1 MFNFILDLR
10 KLSIF
15 VLLISFSFLNSGCSD
30 FRQAIGKEKFIPNEY
45 SFLSTPKLIMPPEF
59 GNKDNIIEKRSSISL
74 KETPEL
80 SLKNKDNKSGF
91 DYLFDFNSVPQDI
104 RKIVDDETLGISR
117 SERTGLDIL
126 LGNEP
131 EVGVYLDSEKETLRI
146 KKSKEK
152 SLLSN
157 PSPSINITDDKK
169 LLIK

>member
-1 MFNFILDLR
+1 MFDFILDL
-10 KLSIF
+10 KKISILI
-15 VLLISFSFLNSGCSD
+15 LLLFFSFLNSGCSD
-30 FRQAIGKEKFIPNEY
+30 FRQAVGKEKYIPNEY

-59 GNKDNIIEKRSSISL
+59 GNKDNIIEKRSSI
-74 KETPEL
+74 KEIPEL
-80 SLKNKDNKSGF
+80 SLKNKEKKSGF
-91 DYLFDFNSVPQDI
+91 DYLFNFNSVPQDI

-126 LGNEP
+126 LGNKP

-146 KKSKEK
+146 KNSKKK

-157 PSPSINITDDKK
+157 PSPSINTTDDKK

>member
-1 MFNFILDLR
+1 MFDFILDLR

-15 VLLISFSFLNSGCSD
+15 IFLIFSCFLTSGCSD

-45 SFLSTPKLIMPPEF
+45 SFLGTPKLIMPPEF
-59 GNKDNIIEKRSSISL
+59 GNKDNIIEKRNTI
-74 KETPEL
+74 KEIPAL
-80 SLKNKDNKSGF
+80 SLKNKDNESGF
-91 DYLFDFNSVPQDI
+91 DNLFNFNSVPQDI

-126 LGNEP
+126 LGNKP

-146 KKSKEK
+146 KKTKDK

-157 PSPSINITDDKK
+157 PSPSINIADDKN

>member
-1 MFNFILDLR
+1 MFDFILDFR
-10 KLSIF
+10 KLGVF
-15 VLLISFSFLNSGCSD
+15 ALLIFFCFFNSGCSD
-30 FRQAIGKEKFIPNEY
+30 FRQAVGKEKFIPNEY

-59 GNKDNIIEKRSSISL
+59 GNKDNIIENRSSL

-80 SLKNKDNKSGF
+80 DLKNKNNKSGF
-91 DYLFDFNSVPQDI
+91 DYLFNFNSVPQDI

-146 KKSKEK
+146 KKTKDK
-152 SLLSN
+152 SLLSK
-157 PSPSINITDDKK
+157 PSPSINITDDKN

>member
-1 MFNFILDLR
+1 MFDYILDL
-10 KLSIF
+10 KKISIL
-15 VLLISFSFLNSGCSD
+15 VLILFFSFLNSGCSD
-30 FRQAIGKEKFIPNEY
+30 FRQAVGKEKYIPNEY
-45 SFLSTPKLIMPPEF
+45 SFLNTPKLIMPPEF
-59 GNKDNIIEKRSSISL
+59 GYKDNIIEKRSSI

-80 SLKNKDNKSGF
+80 ILKNKVNKSGF
-91 DYLFDFNSVPQDI
+91 DYLFNFNSVPQDI
-104 RKIVDDETLGISR
+104 RKIVNDETLGISR

-126 LGNEP
+126 LGNKP

-146 KKSKEK
+146 KKTKEK

>member
-1 MFNFILDLR
+1 MFDFILDLR

-15 VLLISFSFLNSGCSD
+15 VLLILFSFLNSGCSD

-59 GNKDNIIEKRSSISL
+59 GNKDNIIEKRSSI
-74 KETPEL
+74 KETSEL

-91 DYLFDFNSVPQDI
+91 DYLFNFNSVPQNI
-104 RKIVDDETLGISR
+104 RKIVDEETLGISR
-117 SERTGLDIL
+117 SERTGLDVL

-131 EVGVYLDSEKETLRI
+131 AVGVYLDSEKETLRI
-146 KKSKEK
+146 KNAKDK
-152 SLLSN
+152 SLLSK
-157 PSPSINITDDKK
+157 PSPSINITDSKN